1 MELFRDMK
9 TTSKNKI
16 TVKAKSEPSSFFVS
30 NSTKKKI
37 VKLHSQIV
45 EYQFKGFDKAVELG
59 EILSGIK
66 QNLPHGAFT
75 KWVEKEISFIGI
87 RTAQHY
93 MKFYHNEPTLRKQL
107 GDNLSILEARNF
119 MKKSKIKDEIK
130 IPVSTQKII
139 NEQDEKIKNAE
150 KDFKRFL
157 KGKISSI
164 TENEINILLPTKTL
178 AVEKKVQSIQ
188 KTIARLERLKALKE
202 KIEMEIEI
210 LNRQKSEPSSFLK
223 N

>member
-1 MELFRDMK
+1 MK

-16 TVKAKSEPSSFFVS
+16 TVKEKSEPSSLLVS

-45 EYQFKGFDKAVELG
+45 EYQFKGFNKAVELG
-59 EILSGIK
+59 DILSGIK

-75 KWVEKEISFIGI
+75 KWVEKEISFIGV

-119 MKKSKIKDEIK
+119 MKKSKTKDEIK
-130 IPVSTQKII
+130 LPVSTQKII

-164 TENEINILLPTKTL
+164 TESEINILLPTMTL

>member
-1 MELFRDMK
+1 M
-9 TTSKNKI
+9 S
-16 TVKAKSEPSSFFVS
+16 
-30 NSTKKKI
+30 
-37 VKLHSQIV
+37 
-45 EYQFKGFDKAVELG
+45 
-59 EILSGIK
+59 
-66 QNLPHGAFT
+66 
-75 KWVEKEISFIGI
+75 
-87 RTAQHY
+87 
-93 MKFYHNEPTLRKQL
+93 
-107 GDNLSILEARNF
+107 
-119 MKKSKIKDEIK
+119 
-130 IPVSTQKII
+130 
-139 NEQDEKIKNAE
+139 KNAE

-164 TENEINILLPTKTL
+164 TESEINILLPTKTL

>member
-1 MELFRDMK
+1 MK
-9 TTSKNKI
+9 TTSKNKLI
-16 TVKAKSEPSSFFVS
+16 IKGKNEPGSYLVS
-30 NSTKKKI
+30 ISTKQKI
-37 VKLHSQIV
+37 VKLHSEII
-45 EYQFKGFDKAVELG
+45 EIQFKGFDKAVELG

-75 KWVEKEISFIGI
+75 KWVEKEISFIGV

-119 MKKSKIKDEIK
+119 MKKSKTKDEIK
-130 IPVSTQKII
+130 LPVSTQKII

-157 KGKISSI
+157 KGKILRI
-164 TENEINILLPTKTL
+164 PETTIDILLPRK
-178 AVEKKVQSIQ
+178 EKSFE
-188 KTIARLERLKALKE
+188 KTIARLEKLKL
-202 KIEMEIEI
+202 EIEI
-210 LNRQKSEPSSFLK
+210 LKKQKNEPGSFLK

>member
-1 MELFRDMK
+1 MK

-16 TVKAKSEPSSFFVS
+16 TVKAKSEPSSFLVS